1 MGKMDLRYLLVRKLY
16 AFNMHCYLVYL
27 KRRLA
32 QLNYIILKLIQLMTN
47 ECIVSKNKVLVLQG
61 KCYHPSMHN
70 NKTDEGCTFHY
81 LCFIQKTYGPAHFL
95 SIQVPI

>member
-1 MGKMDLRYLLVRKLY
+1 
-16 AFNMHCYLVYL
+16 
-27 KRRLA
+27 
-32 QLNYIILKLIQLMTN
+32 MTN

-61 KCYHPSMHN
+61 KCYHSSMRN

>member
-1 MGKMDLRYLLVRKLY
+1 
-16 AFNMHCYLVYL
+16 
-27 KRRLA
+27 
-32 QLNYIILKLIQLMTN
+32 MTN
-47 ECIVSKNKVLVLQG
+47 EYIVNKNKVLVLQR